1 MVMNTFM
8 NIVSWFGDWLW
19 FVIVPII
26 FFYMMLN
33 AYVVVADYQEWRE
46 LVRQDAERDND
57 VKN

>member
-1 MVMNTFM
+1 MNTFM

-46 LVRQDAERDND
+46 LVRQDAERDNH
-57 VKN
+57 VKNY

>member
-1 MVMNTFM
+1 MNTFM

-19 FVIVPII
+19 FVILPAA
-26 FFYMMLN
+26 FFFVMVAIYSE
-33 AYVVVADYQEWRE
+33 VADYQEWRE